1 MRKKGIFLFLEN
13 IFLLTIGSDAMLE
26 TVELPAR
33 VANLDSSLPD
43 MDGETFPHFWDG
55 GWCKVLVLVLVRDGG
70 WCKVRRKPETKQSR
84 PDAQDGGSRAR
95 SEPVLRNRGL
105 WEISTLGLLKCVN
118 QLFVL

>member
-1 MRKKGIFLFLEN
+1 
-13 IFLLTIGSDAMLE
+13 MLE

-70 WCKVRRKPETKQSR
+70 WCKVVVVVFEAGARCAANPRL
-84 PDAQDGGSRAR
+84 SRAGRMLKMAEAGRGR
-95 SEPVLRNRGL
+95 SRFFETEVSGKSQL
-105 WEISTLGLLKCVN
+105 WFFFKCVN

>member
-1 MRKKGIFLFLEN
+1 
-13 IFLLTIGSDAMLE
+13 MLE

-55 GWCKVLVLVLVRDGG
+55 GWCKV
-70 WCKVRRKPETKQSR
+70 RRKPETKQSR

-95 SEPVLRNRGL
+95 SEPVLTNGGL
-105 WEISTLGLLKCVN
+105 WEISTLGLLQCVN

>member
-1 MRKKGIFLFLEN
+1 
-13 IFLLTIGSDAMLE
+13 MLE

-55 GWCKVLVLVLVRDGG
+55 GWCKVVVVVVVVFEAGARCAANPRL
-70 WCKVRRKPETKQSR
+70 
-84 PDAQDGGSRAR
+84 SRAGRMLKMAEAGRGR
-95 SEPVLRNRGL
+95 SRFLGTEVSGKSQL
-105 WEISTLGLLKCVN
+105 WVFFKCVN

>member
-1 MRKKGIFLFLEN
+1 
-13 IFLLTIGSDAMLE
+13 MLE

-33 VANLDSSLPD
+33 VVNLDSSLPD

-55 GWCKVLVLVLVRDGG
+55 GWCKVLVLVLVLVRDGG

-95 SEPVLRNRGL
+95 SEPVLRNRGI
-105 WEISTLGLLKCVN
+105 WEISTLGLLQCVN